1 MRGAAT
7 MEKDPIE
14 AEHDDGFV
22 VVRRFM
28 WKDLGLSGVTL
39 MVYARICGFCE
50 SGAEFYDGRSSTAGL
65 LGTTSRSVTRSIND
79 LLELGFIEM
88 TGYRKSSS
96 GKVTR
101 SYRAVDRPYPSHDE
115 TSPLSIRHPPDET
128 SPRRVLNPDGTS
140 GEPVTGCQPK
150 RKGMRKRDG

>member
-1 MRGAAT
+1 

-65 LGTTSRSVTRSIND
+65 LGGLATLSWTNFR
-79 LLELGFIEM
+79 ELGQLF
-88 TGYRKSSS
+88 
-96 GKVTR
+96 
-101 SYRAVDRPYPSHDE
+101 
-115 TSPLSIRHPPDET
+115 
-128 SPRRVLNPDGTS
+128 
-140 GEPVTGCQPK
+140 
-150 RKGMRKRDG
+150 